1 MAKER
6 YQTRLPEDKAKEV
19 DEYKENRGIS
29 DAEAVRR
36 LVLRGLDS
44 SPQTAAQQPAAQPA
58 EAETPAPPAPGKT
71 RGFIRELMRYYRVI
85 VAVLAPA
92 LVVAVSGG
100 PLPYQ
105 GPLFAV
111 FTAALGAWCL
121 GAVVRVTGVPEAVDR
136 VREDLAARRGFK
148 QGGEQ

>member
-1 MAKER
+1 MPKQR
-6 YQTRLPEDKAKEV
+6 YQTRLPEDKASEV
-19 DEYKENRGIS
+19 DEYKQERGIS

-36 LVLRGLDS
+36 LVLKGLDTD
-44 SPQTAAQQPAAQPA
+44 QDTDQDTAAQPA